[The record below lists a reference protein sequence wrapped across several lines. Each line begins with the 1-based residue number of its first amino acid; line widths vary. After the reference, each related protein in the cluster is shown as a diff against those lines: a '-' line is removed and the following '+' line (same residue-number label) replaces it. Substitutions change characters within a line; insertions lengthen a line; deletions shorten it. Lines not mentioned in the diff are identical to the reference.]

1 LKYFLHIVCLDVPWP
16 ADYGGAIDMM
26 NRIMM
31 LKKLDI
37 GIHLHYFSYNERG
50 TPNELNQYCETINVY
65 ERQTGHK
72 NFSFRLP
79 YIISSRINEKLIA
92 NLQKDDHP
100 ILLEGIHCTGILS
113 HLDIGNRKVVV
124 RMHNEES
131 VYYKELARSATGI
144 FKKLYFYNESRLLK
158 KYNQHLPADCVYAC
172 VSKTDISILKSD
184 YGLDKAEFLPTFPA
198 WQKVCGQEGVG
209 NLCLYHGNLSVPE
222 NEEAALWLL
231 CKVFTKIR
239 VPFVIAG
246 KKPSKR
252 LQNISHLCQH
262 TCLVANPT
270 ETEMNDLVRKAH
282 INVLPCFNKKTTGI
296 RLKLLHAL
304 YQGRHCVV
312 NDPMVAGTGLES
324 ACHIGANANAFAS
337 IVSQLYHQPFGD
349 EEIKLRKR
357 LLCSTYDNEKN
368 TKQLI
373 QWLW

>member
-1 LKYFLHIVCLDVPWP
+1 LKNSLHIVCLDVPWP

-31 LKKLDI
+31 LKKLGV
-37 GIHLHYFSYNERG
+37 GIHLHYFSYNDRG

-65 ERQTGHK
+65 ERQTGHTG
-72 NFSFRLP
+72 FSFRLP
-79 YIISSRINEKLIA
+79 YIISSRMNERLVA

-100 ILLEGIHCTGILS
+100 VLLEGIHCTGILS
-113 HLDIGNRKVVV
+113 HLDISRRKVVV

-131 VYYKELARSATGI
+131 VYYKELARSANGF

-158 KYNQHLPADCVYAC
+158 KYNHHLPGDCLYAC
-172 VSKTDISILKSD
+172 VSEKDISVLKDEYSL
-184 YGLDKAEFLPTFPA
+184 GKVEFLPTFPA
-198 WQKVCGQEGVG
+198 WQKVCSDEGVG

-246 KKPSKR
+246 KKPSRR
-252 LQNISHLCQH
+252 LQKMAHLCQH
-262 TCLVANPT
+262 TCLVADPT

-282 INVLPCFNKKTTGI
+282 INVLPCFNKNITGI

-312 NDPMVAGTGLES
+312 NDPMIAGTGLE
-324 ACHIGANANAFAS
+324 ATCHIGANANAFAS
-337 IVSQLYHQPFGD
+337 IITQLYHLPFGE
-349 EEIKLRKR
+349 EEIRLRKQ
-357 LLCSTYDNEKN
+357 LLCSRYDNEKN
-368 TKQLI
+368 TRQLI